1 MSLPSEPHVLV
12 VDDHRDIREPLAA
25 YLRKHGMRVSL
36 AADAATARATLA
48 KHAIDLIVL
57 DIMMPG
63 EDGLSL
69 CRHIREAH
77 DTPVVLL
84 TAMTDETDRI
94 VGLEIGADDY
104 VAKPFNPRE
113 LLARVKNVLRRANTL
128 PKKREAAVRR
138 YAFDRW
144 ILDTGR
150 RELSGDDGVAVA
162 LSTAEFR
169 LLIALVE
176 RPRLVLTRDQLLDL
190 TSGRDTQPF
199 DRSIDNQI
207 SRLRRKI
214 ERDPAEPQLI
224 KTIWGDGYQFT
235 ADVRKA
241 VSDK

>member
-1 MSLPSEPHVLV
+1 MSQSEPHILV

-25 YLRKHGMRVSL
+25 YLRKHSLRVSL
-36 AADAATARATLA
+36 VADAAAARATLA
-48 KHAIDLIVL
+48 KYAIDLIVL

-69 CRHIREAH
+69 CRHIHEAH
-77 DTPVVLL
+77 HIPVILL
-84 TAMTDETDRI
+84 TAMTDDTDRI

-104 VAKPFNPRE
+104 VTKPFNPRE
-113 LLARVKNVLRRANTL
+113 LLARVKNILRRGNSL
-128 PKKREAAVRR
+128 PKKREVAASR
-138 YAFDRW
+138 YGFDRW

-150 RELSGDDGVAVA
+150 RELTGDDGIAVV

-169 LLIALVE
+169 LLVALVE
-176 RPRLVLTRDQLLDL
+176 RPRIVLTRDQLLDL
-190 TSGRDTQPF
+190 TSGRDIQPF

-214 ERDPAEPQLI
+214 ERDPADPQLI

-235 ADVRKA
+235 PDVRD
-241 VSDK
+241 VP

>member
-1 MSLPSEPHVLV
+1 MNEPHILV

-25 YLRKHGMRVSL
+25 YLRKHGMRISL
-36 AADAATARATLA
+36 AADAAAARTTLA

-69 CRHIREAH
+69 CRHVRETH
-77 DTPVVLL
+77 DTPIILL
-84 TAMTDETDRI
+84 TAMTDDTDRI

-104 VAKPFNPRE
+104 VTKPFNPRE
-113 LLARVKNVLRRANTL
+113 LLARVKNVLRRANSL
-128 PKKREAAVRR
+128 PKKRRVAARR

-144 ILDTGR
+144 SLDTGR
-150 RELSGDDGVAVA
+150 RELTGDDGIAVV

-207 SRLRRKI
+207 SRLRRKV
-214 ERDPAEPQLI
+214 ERDPADPQLI
-224 KTIWGDGYQFT
+224 KTIWGDGYQLA
-235 ADVRKA
+235 ADVRE
-241 VSDK
+241 VS

>member
-1 MSLPSEPHVLV
+1 V

-36 AADAATARATLA
+36 SADAAAARAVLA
-48 KHAIDLIVL
+48 KNAIDLIVL

-69 CRHIREAH
+69 CRHVREAH
-77 DTPVVLL
+77 DTPVILL
-84 TAMTDETDRI
+84 TAVADETDRI

-104 VAKPFNPRE
+104 VLKPFNPRE
-113 LLARVKNVLRRANTL
+113 LLARVKNVLRRTHSL
-128 PKKREAAVRR
+128 PRKRQVAARR
-138 YAFDRW
+138 YAFDHW

-150 RELSGDDGVAVA
+150 RELTGDDGIATV

-169 LLIALVE
+169 LLVALLE
-176 RPRLVLTRDQLLDL
+176 RPRLVLSRDQLLDL
-190 TSGRDTQPF
+190 TSGRGSQPF

-214 ERDPAEPQLI
+214 ERDPADPLLI
-224 KTIWGDGYQFT
+224 KTVWGDGYQLA
-235 ADVRKA
+235 ADVRE
-241 VSDK
+241 VP

>member
-1 MSLPSEPHVLV
+1 MSQSEPHILV

-25 YLRKHGMRVSL
+25 YLRKHGLRVSL
-36 AADAATARATLA
+36 VADAAAARTTLA
-48 KHAIDLIVL
+48 KYAIDLIVL
-57 DIMMPG
+57 DIMIPG

-69 CRHIREAH
+69 CRHVHEAH
-77 DTPVVLL
+77 DIPVILL
-84 TAMTDETDRI
+84 TAMTDDTDRI

-104 VAKPFNPRE
+104 VTKPFNPRE
-113 LLARVKNVLRRANTL
+113 LLARVKNILRRGNSL
-128 PKKREAAVRR
+128 PKKREVAARR

-150 RELSGDDGVAVA
+150 RELTGDDGIAVV

-169 LLIALVE
+169 LLIAMVE

-207 SRLRRKI
+207 SRLRRKV
-214 ERDPAEPQLI
+214 ERDPADPQLI

-235 ADVRKA
+235 PDVRD
-241 VSDK
+241 VP